1 MKKFSLRLED
11 ELHEK
16 VRVESFLTGAS
27 MNKII
32 VEAIEEKYKGDVGIK
47 KEELEKS
54 NKKKDNPIKYKIE
67 GGIKK

>member
-47 KEELEKS
+47 KELEL
-54 NKKKDNPIKYKIE
+54 KKGE
-67 GGIKK
+67 E